1 MTVCAGVTLTDDELF
16 AALGNSADEG
26 GVWTLLSNGTY
37 MYSFEATEDCPGSSA
52 YVKVYY
58 YEVTEDIVEDVTVC
72 EGGSYTWSINN
83 MTYDVSDSPV
93 VLDLIDSNGC
103 AYTATLTITETPG
116 LHAGENAEVT
126 VCAGV
131 TLTDE
136 ELFAAL
142 GNSADEGGVWTLLSN
157 GTYMYSFEATEDCP
171 GSSAYVKVYYYEVT
185 EDIVEAVTICE
196 GGSYTWPVSG
206 MVYTI
211 EDSPVMIELQD
222 DNGCD
227 YVAILKIAETP
238 GLHAGENAEVTV
250 CAGVIPT
257 DEELFAA
264 LGNSADE
271 GGVWTLLSNGTYMYS
286 FEATEAC
293 PGSSAYVKVYYY
305 DSTEASCNQGNA
317 ASQSIKV
324 YPVPAGSNTS
334 VSIELDLVNPDNY
347 LGDIEVV
354 LYDTR
359 GRMIHNPRFYK
370 VISGNNVISYKFG
383 NMEEGTYI
391 MMINGDS
398 WSTTKRLIIK

>member
-1 MTVCAGVTLTDDELF
+1 
-16 AALGNSADEG
+16 
-26 GVWTLLSNGTY
+26 
-37 MYSFEATEDCPGSSA
+37 
-52 YVKVYY
+52 
-58 YEVTEDIVEDVTVC
+58 
-72 EGGSYTWSINN
+72 
-83 MTYDVSDSPV
+83 
-93 VLDLIDSNGC
+93 
-103 AYTATLTITETPG
+103 
-116 LHAGENAEVT
+116 
-126 VCAGV
+126 
-131 TLTDE
+131 
-136 ELFAAL
+136 
-142 GNSADEGGVWTLLSN
+142 
-157 GTYMYSFEATEDCP
+157 
-171 GSSAYVKVYYYEVT
+171 EVT

-206 MVYTI
+206 VVYTI

-238 GLHAGENAEVTV
+238 GLRAGENAEVTV

-257 DEELFAA
+257 YEELFAS

-286 FEATEAC
+286 FEATEDC

-359 GRMIHNPRFYK
+359 GRMIHNPRFYE